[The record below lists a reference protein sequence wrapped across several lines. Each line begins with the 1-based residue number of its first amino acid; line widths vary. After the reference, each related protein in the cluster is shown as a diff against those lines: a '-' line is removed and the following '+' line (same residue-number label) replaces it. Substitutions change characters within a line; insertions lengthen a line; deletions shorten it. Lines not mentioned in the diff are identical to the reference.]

1 MTVLLRSTLQPIEI
15 TDEILSRFDVYR
27 EEADIPA
34 PVAEQIEAV
43 ITTGGLGLSGD
54 KMRQFPN
61 LKMISVYGVG
71 TDGVDLEQ
79 CKERGIQVAT
89 TPGVLTNAV
98 AEMAL
103 ALTLGAARRIAEGD
117 RYVRAGKWPE
127 GNLGLGWTLV
137 GETVGI
143 LGYGRIGKRIG
154 ELCRA
159 VGMNVI
165 YTDLQP
171 AEGEEGAFRA
181 SPVLLAKEC
190 RVMIVAAVGGEQ
202 TRGLVSRNILKELGP
217 DGLLVNVA
225 RGTVVNQQELID
237 ALNAGEL
244 GCAALDVYEKEPHV
258 PEELIAHGKLVLT
271 PHVASATVDARRA
284 MGRLVIDNL
293 AAFIDGKPLITPLS
307 V

>member
-1 MTVLLRSTLQPIEI
+1 MTVLLRSTLQPIDI
-15 TDEILSRFDVYR
+15 TTEILNRFDIFR
-27 EEADIPA
+27 EEKNMP
-34 PVAEQIEAV
+34 PKVVEQIEAV
-43 ITTGGLGLSGD
+43 ITTGGLGLSAD
-54 KMRQFPN
+54 KMREFPN

-71 TDGVDLEQ
+71 TDGIDLAQ

-103 ALTLGAARRIAEGD
+103 ALTLGACRRIAEGD
-117 RYVRAGKWPE
+117 RYVRAGKWPQ
-127 GNLGLGWTLV
+127 GNLAIGWSLV
-137 GETVGI
+137 GQTVGV

-165 YTDLQP
+165 YTDLMP
-171 AEGEEGAFRA
+171 TEGEEEAFRA
-181 SPVLLAKEC
+181 TPELLAEES
-190 RVMIVAAVGGEQ
+190 RVLIIAAVGGEK
-202 TRGLVSRNILKELGP
+202 TRGLVNRSVLKKLGP

-225 RGTVVNQQELID
+225 RGTVVNQTELIES
-237 ALNAGEL
+237 LYAGEL

-258 PEELIAHGKLVLT
+258 PAELIANEKLVLT
-271 PHVASATVDARRA
+271 PHVASATIDARRA

-293 AAFIDGKPLITPLS
+293 AAFLDGKPLVTPLPL
-307 V
+307 